1 MAREDGNRAH
11 AQSSNQMKPALHES
25 DVQPQQSNVV
35 PPQLAPELS
44 AFESIKH
51 LDDEGH
57 EYWLARELA
66 KLLGYAKWEH
76 FERRVIAE
84 AIAVCAQEGEESIAL
99 NFRRIEKGAS
109 ATGAERIFPA
119 TGKNTSGRKRADFR
133 LTRHACYVIAESAD
147 GRKDEVAWAKIYFA
161 FTTERYEL
169 LAQTEE
175 ERARIM
181 YRQKLLLH
189 NSELALRARIA
200 GAITRKQYADFFNRG
215 YFALYAGET
224 AEDIRIRKGL
234 PPGAEIQD
242 WMGAVES
249 AANDMRA
256 ALTLH
261 HIDQRG
267 VTNLPEA
274 NAIHY
279 KVGQD
284 VRAFLITQDVYPER
298 LPTPT
303 KSFQQLLKEQ
313 ALRERLAAED
323 REGLWSLL
331 PAEDEAADDV
341 DTDEAE

>member
-1 MAREDGNRAH
+1 MEANHRGDQRRKQPARAIFR
-11 AQSSNQMKPALHES
+11 S
-25 DVQPQQSNVV
+25 DDSRRRQQWR

-51 LDDEGH
+51 RDEEGH

-66 KLLGYAKWEH
+66 KLLGYRLWQN
-76 FERRVIAE
+76 FERVIQDAVSVCKRE
-84 AIAVCAQEGEESIAL
+84 GDESVAQNFIAINKV
-99 NFRRIEKGAS
+99 
-109 ATGAERIFPA
+109 
-119 TGKNTSGRKRADFR
+119 SGQRGPQRGDFR
-133 LTRHACYVIAESAD
+133 LTRHACYIIAESAD

-175 ERARIM
+175 ERARIG

-189 NSELALRARIA
+189 NAELALRARIA
-200 GAITRKQYADFFNRG
+200 GAITRKQFADFFNRG
-215 YFALYAGET
+215 YFTLYAGET
-224 AEDIRIRKGL
+224 AEDIRIRKEL
-234 PPGAEIQD
+234 PVGAEIQD

-267 VTNLPEA
+267 VTSLPAA
-274 NAIHY
+274 NAIHAQ
-279 KVGQD
+279 VGHD

-298 LPTPT
+298 LPTPA

-331 PAEDEAADDV
+331 PPEERLASMQASDSLE
-341 DTDEAE
+341 

>member
-1 MAREDGNRAH
+1 MATKDNNESRR
-11 AQSSNQMKPALHES
+11 QSSNQVAPALDDGGE
-25 DVQPQQSNVV
+25 QARRRAVV

-51 LDDEGH
+51 RDDECH

-66 KLLGYAKWEH
+66 KLLGYRLWQN
-76 FERRVIAE
+76 FERVIQE
-84 AIAVCAQEGEESIAL
+84 AINVCAREGDESVAQNFIATNKVL
-99 NFRRIEKGAS
+99 
-109 ATGAERIFPA
+109 
-119 TGKNTSGRKRADFR
+119 GKRGPLRADFR

-181 YRQKLLLH
+181 YRQKLILH

-267 VTNLPEA
+267 VSSLPEA

-331 PAEDEAADDV
+331 PPEDETAEGNDADESD
-341 DTDEAE
+341 